1 LLLATTLAPCL
12 TPCLAPWLAACDDAP
27 AVTLSLQVVEAAE
40 VDMDTESIRGFRLD
54 LRAATEDGTPIEESR
69 PFTAQPGQQFALQ
82 FPPLT
87 GVAELILFACEANA
101 CGPSLRSFA
110 GCTTHELVPAEETQE
125 VFLTLYPALPDGPPP
140 PNCASLA
147 FP

>member
-1 LLLATTLAPCL
+1 VTPRRLLLATLLA
-12 TPCLAPWLAACDDAP
+12 APVAACDAAP

-40 VDMDTESIRGFRLD
+40 VDMDTRGIRGFRLD

-87 GVAELILFACEANA
+87 GVAELVLFACEANA

-110 GCTTHELVPAEETQE
+110 GCTTHELVPSEEAQE
-125 VFLTLYPALPDGPPP
+125 VFIALYPASRDGPPP
-140 PNCASLA
+140 PDCTAME